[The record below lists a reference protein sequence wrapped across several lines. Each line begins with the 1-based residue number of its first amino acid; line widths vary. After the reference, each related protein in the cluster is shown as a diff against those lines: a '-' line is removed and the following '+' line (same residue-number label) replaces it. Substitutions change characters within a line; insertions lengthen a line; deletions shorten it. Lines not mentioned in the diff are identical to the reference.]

1 MAGRPIVAVTMGDP
15 VGIGPEVILKA
26 LAHPIIKRA
35 ARPLV
40 LGDWGVLQR
49 ARSRRSKSPQLI
61 CWQPG
66 QPLLPLLDH
75 PTAHVVCPLS
85 SLSVRQ
91 SRPGVASKAAGHS
104 AFCYILVAAKLAL
117 SKLADAI
124 ATAPISKSSLID
136 AGHDYPGHTELL
148 AEISRTPECRMML
161 IGAKLRVVP
170 VTGHIPLTKVP
181 RELTRDNIQTTLDLT
196 QRGLQNLFGIARP
209 RIAVA
214 ALNPHGG
221 EEGIFGDEEIKV
233 IEPAVRHA
241 RRRGLSVAGPF
252 PADSLFYHAAQGAYD
267 AVVSMYH
274 DQGLIPLK
282 LHHFFGGVALTLGPP
297 FIRTSVDHGTAYDIA
312 GTGKADET
320 SMKEAILL
328 AARLARRRSR
338 QNKK

>member
-1 MAGRPIVAVTMGDP
+1 MVSKPIVAITMGDP
-15 VGIGPEVILKA
+15 AGIGPEVILKA
-26 LAHPIIKRA
+26 LADPIIKRR

-49 ARSRRSKSPQLI
+49 ARRRRFKAPQLI
-61 CWQPG
+61 CWQSG

-85 SLSVRQ
+85 SLTSRQ
-91 SRPGVASKAAGHS
+91 SRPGVASKAGGHS
-104 AFCYILVAAKLAL
+104 AFCYIHVAAKLAL

-124 ATAPISKSSLID
+124 ATAPISKSSLIG

-148 AEISRTPECRMML
+148 ADISRTPECRMML

-170 VTGHIPLTKVP
+170 VTGHIPLTKVA
-181 RELTRDNIQTTLDLT
+181 RRLTLDNIQTTLDLT
-196 QRGLQNLFGIARP
+196 QRGLKNFFGIARP

-221 EEGIFGDEEIKV
+221 EEGIFGDEEIKI

-241 RRRGLSVAGPF
+241 RRRGVSVAGPF
-252 PADSLFYHAAQGAYD
+252 PADSLFHHAARGAYD
-267 AVVSMYH
+267 AVVCMYH

-312 GTGKADET
+312 GSGKADET

-328 AARLARRRSR
+328 AARLARQNSR
-338 QNKK
+338 QKQK

>member
-1 MAGRPIVAVTMGDP
+1 MAGKPIVAVTMGDP
-15 VGIGPEVILKA
+15 AGIGPEVVLKA
-26 LAHPIIKRA
+26 LADPVIKRMS
-35 ARPLV
+35 RPLV

-49 ARSRRSKSPQLI
+49 ARSRRFKSPQLI

-66 QPLLPLLDH
+66 QQLLPMLDH
-75 PTAHVVCPLS
+75 PSAHVVCPLS
-85 SLSVRQ
+85 SLTVQQ
-91 SRPGVASKAAGHS
+91 SRPGVASKAGGHS
-104 AFCYILVAAKLAL
+104 VFCYIQVAAKLAL
-117 SKLADAI
+117 SKLADAV

-148 AEISRTPECRMML
+148 GEISGTQECRMML

-170 VTGHIPLTKVP
+170 VTGHIRFTKVA
-181 RELTRDNIQTTLDLT
+181 RNLTRDNIQTTLELT
-196 QRGLQNLFGIARP
+196 QRGLKNFFGIARP

-233 IEPAVRHA
+233 IEPAVRRA
-241 RRRGLSVAGPF
+241 RRQGISVAGPF
-252 PADSLFYHAAQGAYD
+252 PADSLFYHAARGGYD
-267 AVVSMYH
+267 AVVCMYH

-312 GTGKADET
+312 GTGRADET

-328 AARLARRRSR
+328 AARLARQNLR
-338 QNKK
+338 QKKP